1 MRQKRASVLEV
12 NGVAAGAS
20 LLYDCFHGRRRI
32 TGRLVAVTPLRVG
45 SGGSAPDPTAI
56 DNPVIRDAYGRP
68 FIPGSSFKGVWRSFA
83 EQVLGQREDG
93 DRGCCDP
100 LGEPCLSREDVK
112 ELKKAY
118 GKDLRGLAEAI
129 YQRLCPACRLF
140 GSPCFAGRL
149 RVRDLLLIDSSW
161 PGFCEIRPGVAIDRD
176 TRTAFNSLKYEI
188 EAAPAGTAFDFEAMV
203 ENASEAEWQ
212 ELLLTLL
219 PFTRGEI
226 PIGGCTG
233 RGLGRVRLEEVR
245 VASVTASNLRKF
257 LAGGWEAL
265 PVQGLM
271 DVCQEAGLQGG
282 GADV

>member
-1 MRQKRASVLEV
+1 MLGVIS
-12 NGVAAGAS
+12 VAADAS
-20 LLYDCFHGRRRI
+20 LLYDRFHSRRRI
-32 TGRLVAVTPLRVG
+32 TGRLVALTPLRVG
-45 SGGSAPDPTAI
+45 SGGSVPDPTTI
-56 DNPVIRDAYGRP
+56 DNPVIRDAYGKP
-68 FIPGSSFKGVWRSFA
+68 FVPGSSFKGVWRSFA
-83 EQVLGQREDG
+83 EQVLGQLDNG

-100 LGEPCLSREDVK
+100 LIDEPCVSRDLIK
-112 ELKKAY
+112 ELKREY
-118 GKDLRGLAEAI
+118 GKDLRGLVEAV

-140 GSPCFAGRL
+140 GSPHFAGRL

-176 TRTAFNSLKYEI
+176 TRTASNSLKYEI
-188 EAAPAGTAFDFEAMV
+188 EAVPAGAAFDFEAIV
-203 ENASEAEWQ
+203 ENASEAEWR

-233 RGLGRVRLEEVR
+233 RGLGRVRLEEVK
-245 VASVTASNLRKF
+245 VATVTVSGLRDF
-257 LAGGWEAL
+257 LAGGWDAV

-271 DVCQEAGLQGG
+271 DVCKDAGLLGG